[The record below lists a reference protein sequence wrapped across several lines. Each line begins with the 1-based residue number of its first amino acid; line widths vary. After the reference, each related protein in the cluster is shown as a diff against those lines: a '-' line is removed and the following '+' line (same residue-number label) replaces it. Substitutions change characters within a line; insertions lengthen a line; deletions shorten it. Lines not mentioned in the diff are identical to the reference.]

1 MFKNLS
7 VAALGVSGRQSEI
20 IELAMSNGFRGIDL
34 DFTDLGAQVASHGLP
49 HARRLL
55 DSAKLKYGSAPLP
68 VRWTA
73 DAEYAADLLELPKM
87 AELAA
92 TLGCIRLRM
101 TIESASDTRPFHEN
115 FESHRRRLT
124 EIAGVLGKHGV
135 SLAIGFDPTAA
146 TRAGKH
152 YEFIY
157 SLDTLLMLLS
167 MVSSKNVGVAA
178 DLWALQVAGAGWEGL
193 KKLKREQLLTVDVSD
208 AKDSSTEAGRL
219 LPGETGTID
228 VSAALTYLAE
238 IGYDGPITPHR
249 DPQHYTGQS
258 REAIGRDAG
267 KKLDAAWKAA
277 GLSPAGKLQAVAG
290 K

>member
-34 DFTDLGAQVASHGLP
+34 DLTDLAAQVAGHGLP

-68 VRWTA
+68 VRWGA
-73 DAEYAADLLELPKM
+73 DLDYAADLLELPKM

-92 TLGCIRLRM
+92 SLGCLRLRM
-101 TIESASDTRPFHEN
+101 TIESASDVRPFHEN
-115 FESHRRRLT
+115 FETHRKRLA
-124 EIAGVLGKHGV
+124 EIAGVLGKHGM
-135 SLAIGFDPTAA
+135 SLAIAFDPAA
-146 TRAGKH
+146 ASRAGKH

-157 SLDTLLMLLS
+157 NLDTLQMLLS
-167 MVSSKNVGVAA
+167 MLPGKNVGVAA
-178 DLWALQVAGAGWEGL
+178 DLWALQVSGPGWEGL
-193 KKLKREQLLTVDVSD
+193 KKLKPEQLLTVDVSD
-208 AKDSSTEAGRL
+208 AQDPTPDAGRR
-219 LPGETGTID
+219 LPGETGVID
-228 VSAALTYLAE
+228 VAAALAYLAE
-238 IGYDGPITPHR
+238 IGYEGPVTPRR
-249 DPQHYTGQS
+249 DPQLYPGQS
-258 REAIGRDAG
+258 REAIGREAG
-267 KKLDAAWKAA
+267 QKLDAAWKAA